1 MYENFAFKKRDGA
14 VAGYHYPCREASHVM
29 CLIHGIGE
37 HAGRYRRMAEKLS
50 SMGIATVSMDLR
62 GHGIS
67 KGVRGDTAPR
77 EEVLADIDALLEY
90 AGNSTLACRARCTGT
105 VWEEICVWTIARG
118 EEETEFRRNISSLR
132 LGSNW
137 FGMCRQL
144 CTFWLKAR
152 RRLRQS

>member
-1 MYENFAFKKRDGA
+1 
-14 VAGYHYPCREASHVM
+14 M

-77 EEVLADIDALLEY
+77 EEVLADIDRCWSMRGILPWPAAHAVRAQYGRKSVSGLSR
-90 AGNSTLACRARCTGT
+90 AGKRNGIPEKYIVSAPWIKLVRD
-105 VWEEICVWTIARG
+105 IAG
-118 EEETEFRRNISSLR
+118 SSVR
-132 LGSNW
+132 SG
-137 FGMCRQL
+137 
-144 CTFWLKAR
+144 
-152 RRLRQS
+152 